1 MTPIVRR
8 LFSVPQCP
16 RLTPGASPAYKHH
29 SIKTEH
35 ALRPTC
41 QARQGGAPFRLAA
54 QVAEDPLL
62 LVGRGGTGKTFLLMH
77 GVSVDR
83 NPIPRQAFLS
93 NHVTKRC

>member
-1 MTPIVRR
+1 
-8 LFSVPQCP
+8 LS
-16 RLTPGASPAYKHH
+16 
-29 SIKTEH
+29 
-35 ALRPTC
+35 

-62 LVGRGGTGKTFLLMH
+62 LLGRSSTGKTFLLMH

-83 NPIPRQAFLS
+83 DATPRQAFLS